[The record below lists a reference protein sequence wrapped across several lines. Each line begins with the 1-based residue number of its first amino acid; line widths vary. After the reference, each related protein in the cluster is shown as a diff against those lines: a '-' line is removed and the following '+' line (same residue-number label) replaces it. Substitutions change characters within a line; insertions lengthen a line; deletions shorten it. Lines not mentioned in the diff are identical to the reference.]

1 MAGSLIEPD
10 LHESWKTTVVTVVTV
25 LLITDTELAGVLGRL
40 DNDGLELRSQ
50 DGERAK
56 HIDRHA
62 IAKVA
67 EHRMLPRRP
76 VRQAQFG

>member
-10 LHESWKTTVVTVVTV
+10 LLESWKTTVVTV
-25 LLITDTELAGVLGRL
+25 LLITDIELAGVLGRL
-40 DNDGLELRSQ
+40 DNDGLELCSQ
-50 DGERAK
+50 DDERAK